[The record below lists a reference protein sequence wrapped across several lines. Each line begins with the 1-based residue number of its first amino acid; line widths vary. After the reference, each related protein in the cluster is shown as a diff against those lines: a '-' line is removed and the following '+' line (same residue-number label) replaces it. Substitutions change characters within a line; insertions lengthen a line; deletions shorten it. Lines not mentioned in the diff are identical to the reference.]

1 MVLGGAWPPCGPC
14 WENRGLN
21 RTTRPYRLE
30 RTAPPGPATARG
42 AENATAEPAGA
53 ASPQGGAGHQA
64 AAVAVVQAGAG
75 LARASAELTAV
86 TSDVGRG
93 VHAIL
98 GICEELDAT
107 IHRLKAEGALS
118 AENADHLSERLVLV
132 FQACDFQDLAGQRI
146 ANVRGLLDE
155 LDRRIVTWRFG
166 AAPAAKAATGTG
178 GAIPGWG
185 GNARATELENGP
197 RLQSDAGHLT
207 QADVDRLLS

>member
-1 MVLGGAWPPCGPC
+1 M
-14 WENRGLN
+14 N

-30 RTAPPGPATARG
+30 RTAPPGSPTARG
-42 AENATAEPAGA
+42 ASGSSAETARAESAQA
-53 ASPQGGAGHQA
+53 GAGHQA

-86 TSDVGRG
+86 TSDVARG

-118 AENADHLSERLVLV
+118 AESADHLSERLLLV

-166 AAPAAKAATGTG
+166 AAPAAKAATAD